1 MYLHRLVSVI
11 YVCVI
16 YKVLEQHCKSTILQF
31 LKKKIKNGEAFEL
44 KVYFENYGRRKKN
57 ERPKLVNIWS
67 VNGRFGK
74 DS

>member
-1 MYLHRLVSVI
+1 MVELLN
-11 YVCVI
+11 
-16 YKVLEQHCKSTILQF
+16 
-31 LKKKIKNGEAFEL
+31 LKFT
-44 KVYFENYGRRKKN
+44 FENYGRRKKS